1 MEVFRQIFDERKK
14 KVYEV
19 LYEKE
24 RRKSCKRRKSTQ
36 SEKKMNG
43 KEMEG
48 VREENE

>member
-24 RRKSCKRRKSTQ
+24 RKKKLQ
-36 SEKKMNG
+36 KKKKYSE
-43 KEMEG
+43 
-48 VREENE
+48 REENEWERNEGRKRRK